1 MKNRLTDLFERKQNN
16 VLNIYFTAGHPTL
29 ESTVNIITTLA
40 SNGADIIELG
50 MPYSD
55 PMADGE
61 TIQKSSALAL
71 KNGMTL
77 DTLFAQVEQ
86 ARKTVQIP
94 LIVMG
99 YYNQLIQYGIERFVA
114 RCEEVGIDGMI
125 IPDLPMTIYEKDHK
139 ALFEQ
144 HNISHSFLITP
155 QTSEDRIRQADE
167 LSSGFIYVVSQS
179 SITGKTGDINQE
191 QEAYFERINKM
202 DLKTPK
208 LIGFGIHDKVTKE
221 RAFSYANGAII
232 GSAFI
237 RAIDGSNR
245 KIDSTIQE
253 FLEGVIG

>member
-1 MKNRLTDLFERKQNN
+1 MKNRLTDLFERKANN

-29 ESTVNIITTLA
+29 DSTVPIIKSLEK
-40 SNGADIIELG
+40 NGADIIELG

-61 TIQKSSALAL
+61 TIQKSSAIAL

-77 DTLFAQVEQ
+77 DTMFAQVEE
-86 ARKTVQIP
+86 ARQTVKIP

-114 RCEEVGIDGMI
+114 RCAEVGIDGMI
-125 IPDLPMTIYEKDHK
+125 IPDLPMSIYKKDHK

-144 HNISHSFLITP
+144 YNISHSFLITP
-155 QTSEDRIRQADE
+155 QTSDERIRIVDE
-167 LSSGFIYVVSQS
+167 LSTGFIYVVSQS

-191 QEAYFERINKM
+191 QEAYFERLNAM

-208 LIGFGIHDKVTKE
+208 LIGFGIHDKATKE
-221 RAFSYANGAII
+221 RAFNFANGAII

-237 RAIDGSNR
+237 RAVDGANGQVEDTVKAFLG
-245 KIDSTIQE
+245 KII
-253 FLEGVIG
+253 